1 MKLKEKEEYFG
12 WRPMEY
18 NSMKCS
24 NKEEITFLS
33 LIFLIWKRTRS
44 YQEISKNLIL
54 SSFKLNYG

>member
-24 NKEEITFLS
+24 NKENNFSQLNFL
-33 LIFLIWKRTRS
+33 
-44 YQEISKNLIL
+44 NLEKDTVQSGDL
-54 SSFKLNYG
+54 